1 MPLVLTQEANHGSAS
16 SGSRRRQG
24 QHWRNVVVVTQQM
37 SPGHHGGRI
46 AELIPGVVVGSPTS
60 TVVVAEATAFEEL
73 PAAATRSEPTFGLSG
88 SFVEPQILFGLTEAL
103 HNLPALLYTKRRC
116 VTKNWRH
123 TSRQYVVTL
132 HCTRKRTPDANN
144 FADFK
149 SNRT

>member
-1 MPLVLTQEANHGSAS
+1 
-16 SGSRRRQG
+16 
-24 QHWRNVVVVTQQM
+24 M

-103 HNLPALLYTKRRC
+103 FFLTGGQLRAFIPGDVRLLVFFKKILLI
-116 VTKNWRH
+116 VGLNSWPP
-123 TSRQYVVTL
+123 
-132 HCTRKRTPDANN
+132 TPLG
-144 FADFK
+144 
-149 SNRT
+149 